1 MKECR
6 MLHIAK
12 TFICCIMFLEIIFG
26 FGICS
31 AQIGVSDMYQEALWI
46 NLDLSKEQRDQIDG
60 IILDADKQ
68 MRAVRG
74 KQKMVDDLY
83 KFDDLYNYA
92 DSLSQMKE
100 IRMDAGSK
108 ITQVL
113 PLKDREIFESQ
124 LEESQQL
131 TEQYTMMMLQ
141 LDLTENQQTDI
152 VKSLIKSQQRVWSV
166 VSDTSL
172 SWEQRRQK
180 LKRVNA
186 INLITGKLTT
196 TQRSAWK
203 KWNQSLNLMNL

>member
-1 MKECR
+1 
-6 MLHIAK
+6 
-12 TFICCIMFLEIIFG
+12 
-26 FGICS
+26 
-31 AQIGVSDMYQEALWI
+31 
-46 NLDLSKEQRDQIDG
+46 
-60 IILDADKQ
+60 
-68 MRAVRG
+68 
-74 KQKMVDDLY
+74 
-83 KFDDLYNYA
+83 
-92 DSLSQMKE
+92 
-100 IRMDAGSK
+100 
-108 ITQVL
+108 VL

-203 KWNQSLNLMNL
+203 KWNQSLNLMNM